1 MPGAGE
7 LGMRCYFHLVRDHEE
22 LIDDEGV
29 EVSDFESAKAQAM
42 MAVRELQRE
51 SCGIVDDWSG
61 WQLNVVNAEG
71 YLIWSI
77 PLSTALY

>member
-1 MPGAGE
+1 
-7 LGMRCYFHLVRDHEE
+7 MRCYFHLVRDQEE

-29 EVSDFESAKAQAM
+29 DVSDFENARAQAM

-51 SCGIVDDWSG
+51 AGGIVEDWSG

-71 YLIWSI
+71 YLLWYV
-77 PLSTALY
+77 PLSLALH